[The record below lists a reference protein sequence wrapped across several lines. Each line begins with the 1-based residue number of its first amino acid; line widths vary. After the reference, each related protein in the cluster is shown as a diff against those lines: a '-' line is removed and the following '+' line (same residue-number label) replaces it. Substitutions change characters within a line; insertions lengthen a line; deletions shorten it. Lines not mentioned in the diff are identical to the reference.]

1 MSALLDTLK
10 MTTITI
16 PDFATISVAR
26 DMSNE
31 EILDFLKKTNE
42 LRAELEV
49 YYDALDAAQGLDDG
63 TEYTES

>member
-49 YYDALDAAQGLDDG
+49 YYDALDAAEGLDDG
-63 TEYTES
+63 PQYTES